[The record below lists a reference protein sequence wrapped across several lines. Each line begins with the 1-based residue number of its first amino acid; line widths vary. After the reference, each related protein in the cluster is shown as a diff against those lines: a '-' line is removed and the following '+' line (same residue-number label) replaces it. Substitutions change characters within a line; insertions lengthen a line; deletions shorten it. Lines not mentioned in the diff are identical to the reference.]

1 MRKNY
6 IVKMEGYDAL
16 IDEYITDEYVIRLAE
31 SKEAAVQTAI
41 ERFLE
46 NEENVVKEDLEVLDV
61 RETKRVRI

>member
-1 MRKNY
+1 VRKNY
-6 IVKMEGYDAL
+6 VVKMEGYDAL

-41 ERFLE
+41 ERFLK

-61 RETKRVRI
+61 RETERVRI

>member
-1 MRKNY
+1 MK
-6 IVKMEGYDAL
+6 GYDAL

-46 NEENVVKEDLEVLDV
+46 NEENVVKEDLAVLDV
-61 RETKRVRI
+61 RETERVRI

>member
-46 NEENVVKEDLEVLDV
+46 NEENVVKEDLAVLDV
-61 RETKRVRI
+61 RETERVRI

>member
-46 NEENVVKEDLEVLDV
+46 NEENVVKEDLAVLDV
-61 RETKRVRI
+61 RETEKVRI